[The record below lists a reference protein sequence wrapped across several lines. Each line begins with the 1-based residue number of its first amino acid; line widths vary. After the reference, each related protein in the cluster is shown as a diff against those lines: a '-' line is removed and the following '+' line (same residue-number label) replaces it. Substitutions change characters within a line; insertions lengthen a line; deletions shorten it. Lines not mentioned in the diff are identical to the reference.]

1 VNAEV
6 TVERITELLEGTLP
20 GVLGVKV
27 VSIDD
32 RAAVGRLVVEE
43 QHLHPFGFAHGG
55 SWVTLADSVAA
66 WGTMRHLPPD
76 ATGFTTVELKTNVF
90 AGAQEGDE
98 LIATAVPLHT
108 GRRTQAWEVRVQ
120 REERLVAFFTCTQ
133 MVLGS

>member
-1 VNAEV
+1 MNSEV
-6 TVERITELLEGTLP
+6 TAERIDELLKGTLP
-20 GVLGVKV
+20 GVLGVEV
-27 VSIDD
+27 LSIEDD
-32 RAAVGRLVVEE
+32 EAVGRLVVEE
-43 QHLHPFGFAHGG
+43 RHLHPFGFAHGG

-98 LIATAVPLHT
+98 LIATATPLHT
-108 GRRTQAWEVRVQ
+108 GRRTQAWEVRVH

-133 MVLGS
+133 LVLGS